1 MAEPAKVFNNV
12 ILGQFVLSGVPIKV
26 YASGRFLTL
35 TSTDDIEDPTIGF
48 GMDEDG
54 EMIQFSYP
62 EVEFIQIHGNKV
74 DIITYNK
81 GMAALHGGDE
91 APADAEAAEEEPKKE
106 ESVSMKLKDL
116 IKENFLGDLPSS
128 KLMKMKWNPLSEIS
142 KDEYKA
148 QEKALKGEMDAKKA
162 GMKAAK
168 DKLSALKK
176 QPIEDG
182 MIPEAVYIDIA
193 HAVKAIKNYN
203 RTEFGTGPEGL
214 YDLTMDILTNIGF
227 KPSTKNVQAAVDHL
241 RNSMKGDKVPEDGQM
256 VKELY
261 PLLEDTL
268 NEQAN
273 PFDEYVKFYQKNP
286 EGKDPYH
293 EELVDLVQ
301 GMAFNAYDALASSV
315 PVKDTDEMMEWIY
328 SLSDGEA
335 MAMTRRIKKG
345 DFGLYENDITE
356 YTFGTGDII
365 HDRDPAC
372 PHFGSKGI
380 VITSTPEEVR
390 YTVTN
395 GGTGDQY
402 KPGDILSKEP
412 QQLEVYK

>member
-106 ESVSMKLKDL
+106 ESIMKLKSL
-116 IKENFLGDLPSS
+116 V
-128 KLMKMKWNPLSEIS
+128 EIS

-268 NEQAN
+268 NELGPGEIDQAN
-273 PFDEYVKFYQKNP
+273 PFDEP

-315 PVKDTDEMMEWIY
+315 PVKDTNEMMEWIY